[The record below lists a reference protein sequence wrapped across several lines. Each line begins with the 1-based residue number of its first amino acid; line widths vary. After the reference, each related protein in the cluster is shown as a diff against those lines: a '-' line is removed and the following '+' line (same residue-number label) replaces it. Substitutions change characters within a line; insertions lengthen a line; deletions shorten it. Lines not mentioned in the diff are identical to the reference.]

1 MATQKDFFDGLKARL
16 QADAGLAAWVTEHFA
31 PKTLT
36 YFDGAPAGPVD
47 LSEES
52 LDLPSVTIEPDD
64 GEARVAVLGG
74 PKRFRITVPMLVTFI
89 WRAASATALHAQRLT
104 LPEIVLAAVAADHRL
119 GGAVNRAWLDPDAS
133 WAWETTETP
142 IVYFGARVLG
152 EYDRLTA

>member
-1 MATQKDFFDGLKARL
+1 MASQKDFFDGLKARL

-36 YFDGAPAGPVD
+36 YFNGALAGPVD

-52 LDLPSVTIEPDD
+52 PDLPSVTIDPDD
-64 GEARVAVLGG
+64 GEARVAVLG
-74 PKRFRITVPMLVTFI
+74 PKRFRIAVPMLVTFI
-89 WRAASATALHAQRLT
+89 WRAASAAALHGQRLT
-104 LPEIVLAAVAADHRL
+104 LPEVVLAAVAADHRL
-119 GGAVNRAWLDPDAS
+119 GGAVTRAWLDPDAS

-152 EYDRLTA
+152 EYDFVTE